1 VIKPSIVAH
10 ALLRAAS
17 ALVPTQV
24 FLAAILAV
32 GVALPQTSNPRI
44 SFKNVIADSG
54 VHFVLQNSPTPE
66 KHMIETMPGG
76 VAAFDFNNDGRPD
89 LYFTNGATSPALVK
103 QGAKYFNRLYRN
115 DGGMKFTDVTAEAGV
130 AGEGY
135 SMGVAAGD
143 FDNDGNV
150 DLFVAGVHRNI
161 LYRNLGNG
169 KFEDVTAKSG
179 IKSDE
184 WSVAAGWFDFDN
196 DGLLD
201 LLVVNYGKWWPGFDK
216 YCGDASRNL
225 RVYCHPKWF
234 EPRPNQLYRNR
245 GDGTF
250 EDVSAKSGIAAHLGR
265 AMGVVFADYDQ
276 DGRMDAF
283 VTNDKLPN
291 FLFHNQGGGKFE
303 EVALLAGVAMLDHG
317 KPISSMGADFRDYDN
332 DGRPD
337 LAMTALDGET
347 FPIFHNDGGGLFH
360 DATYATR
367 MGPLSLHHG
376 GWGAGLVDFDND
388 GWKDLFTTNSNV
400 NDRVEL
406 FEPAVYKQPNMV
418 FRNMGNGKFENAE
431 CAELTAVSRA
441 HRGVAFAD
449 FDGDGRIDAA
459 VSALGD
465 TAELWRNTSQN
476 TGHWLILKLRGTKS
490 NRDGIGAEVRIGKQM
505 NHMTTSG
512 GYASSSH
519 AGLHFGL
526 GSMETVPKLEVQW
539 PSGKMQVLENVKAD
553 RVVAVTEP

>member
-1 VIKPSIVAH
+1 MTGRRVVTG
-10 ALLRAAS
+10 
-17 ALVPTQV
+17 VV
-24 FLAAILAV
+24 AAIALSASIAV
-32 GVALPQTSNPRI
+32 SQKSGDTRI
-44 SFKNVIADSG
+44 SFQDVAAESG
-54 VHFVLQNSPTPE
+54 IRFVLENSPTPE

-76 VAAFDFNNDGRPD
+76 VAVFDYNNDGRPD
-89 LYFTNGATSPALVK
+89 IYFTNGATSPGLVK
-103 QGAKYFNRLYRN
+103 QGEKYSNRLYRN
-115 DGGMKFTDVTAEAGV
+115 DGGMKFTDVTANAGV
-130 AGEGY
+130 GGAGY
-135 SMGVAAGD
+135 AMGVAAGD

-150 DLFVAGVHRNI
+150 DLFIAGVNHNV

-179 IKSDE
+179 IRSNE

-196 DGLLD
+196 DGRLD
-201 LLVVNYGKWWPGFDK
+201 LLVVNYGKWSAGFDK
-216 YCGDASRNL
+216 YCGDASRNV

-234 EPRPNQLYRNR
+234 EPQPNQLYRNR

-250 EDVSAKSGIAAHLGR
+250 EDVSERSGIAAHLGR
-265 AMGVVFADYDQ
+265 AMGVVFADYDG

-291 FLFHNQGGGKFE
+291 FLFHNVTSKGVAKFE

-337 LAMTALDGET
+337 VVITALDGET

-360 DATYATR
+360 DATYATQ

-376 GWGAGLVDFDND
+376 GWGAGLIDFDND
-388 GWKDLFTTNSNV
+388 GWKDLFTSNSNV

-418 FRNMGNGKFENAE
+418 FANLGNGKFEAVKSQ
-431 CAELTAVSRA
+431 ELAAKVGA
-441 HRGVAFAD
+441 HRGLAFAD
-449 FDGDGRIDAA
+449 FDGDGRMDA
-459 VSALGD
+459 VVTALGGP
-465 TAELWRNTSQN
+465 AELWHNTSAKA
-476 TGHWLILKLRGTKS
+476 GHWLTLKLHGSAS
-490 NRDGIGAEVRIGKQM
+490 NRDGIGAAVSIGKQV
-505 NHMTTSG
+505 NHMTTSS

-519 AGLHFGL
+519 AGVHFGL
-526 GSMETVPKLEVQW
+526 GSIETVPKMEVRW
-539 PSGKMQVLENVKAD
+539 PSGRVQVLENVKAD
-553 RVVAVTEP
+553 RVLTVTEP